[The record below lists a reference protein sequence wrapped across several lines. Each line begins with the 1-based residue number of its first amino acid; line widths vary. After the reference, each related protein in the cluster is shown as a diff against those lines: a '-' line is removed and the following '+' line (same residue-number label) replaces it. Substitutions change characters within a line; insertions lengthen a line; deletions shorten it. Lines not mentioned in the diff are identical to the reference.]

1 MLRKIIVIDEESC
14 NGCGLCADACHEG
27 AIDIVDG
34 KAKLMREHF
43 CDGLGDCLP
52 ACPMNAISFEMREAP
67 GYDEQAVLEAKRKKT
82 EKTLQAAEGEAPNA
96 LDNWPVQL
104 FLVSRSSPVFHN
116 CDLLIAA
123 DCTAYAYGNFHRD
136 FVAGRT
142 TVIGCP
148 KQHEHDLSEKLTQ
161 ILKENEIF
169 GEMDLTLFSNY
180 DTLALKAG
188 VRYPSV
194 RFEFIKPRKSRLALD
209 KAFHYVAYDILNYVN
224 HLSFKTTFQRIDYLY
239 QCAVKLDENDYDAVI
254 FENQMASLWV
264 LKYKNN
270 TEK

>member
-1 MLRKIIVIDEESC
+1 MLRKIIVIDEERC

-34 KAKLMREHF
+34 KAKLMRENF

-67 GYDEQAVLEAKRKKT
+67 GYDEPAVLEAKRKKT

-104 FLVSRSSPVFHN
+104 FLVSSSSPVFHN

-161 ILKENEIF
+161 ILKENEIRSITVARMF
-169 GEMDLTLFSNY
+169 VPCCGGLEYAVYNA
-180 DTLALKAG
+180 LAESGKDIPLKVVTIGADG
-188 VRYPSV
+188 A
-194 RFEFIKPRKSRLALD
+194 RLSEEETG
-209 KAFHYVAYDILNYVN
+209 K
-224 HLSFKTTFQRIDYLY
+224 
-239 QCAVKLDENDYDAVI
+239 
-254 FENQMASLWV
+254 
-264 LKYKNN
+264 
-270 TEK
+270 